1 MQQVWI
7 KYHAMLF
14 YFFFISAKQWK
25 DQAYGDLKMTLL
37 LILFQNQQ
45 LRADKAPS
53 KANLEV
59 PSGYSLVL
67 LLCVCLDYHVVLSS
81 SIVIDIDMTSIWLVW
96 SVLVIWQQFCIS
108 ENIINLRSF
117 EYLEERNEA

>member
-1 MQQVWI
+1 
-7 KYHAMLF
+7 
-14 YFFFISAKQWK
+14 
-25 DQAYGDLKMTLL
+25 MTLL

-117 EYLEERNEA
+117 EYLEERSEA